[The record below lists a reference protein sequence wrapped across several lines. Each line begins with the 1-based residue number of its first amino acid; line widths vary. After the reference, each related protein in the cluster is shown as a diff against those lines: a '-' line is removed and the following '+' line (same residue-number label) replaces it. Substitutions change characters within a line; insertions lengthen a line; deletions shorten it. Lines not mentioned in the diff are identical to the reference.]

1 MKPRIFTTALF
12 SLLLVAVLA
21 GASVAQEAAVE
32 VDTQEFHVPTEVAAV
47 DVEVL
52 GVTLEQPDEDE
63 VGVEVLGVA
72 QELAVTGSDAITL
85 TLIGLA
91 LVGLGFLA
99 VRGGRRASRLTRS

>member
-1 MKPRIFTTALF
+1 MKPRILTTALF

-32 VDTQEFHVPTEVAAV
+32 VDTQQFHTPTDVAAV

-52 GVTLEQPDEDE
+52 GVTLEQDDGDE
-63 VGVEVLGVA
+63 VGTEVLGVS
-72 QELAVTGSDAITL
+72 QELAATGSDTL
-85 TLIGLA
+85 VLAMIGLA

-99 VRGGRRASRLTRS
+99 VRGGRRAPRLTRS